1 MKISPIDR
9 YMPREGN
16 LSAPNR
22 SPPFMNRG
30 GCIISEAFLC
40 WRNKFVRMCQAS
52 TKGRRT
58 GRIRR
63 MEKRVEEPQF
73 VVGIEFD
80 DVSYPGNHARFF
92 ASLIAVDPVPPGF
105 RWFLGSDQT
114 EQVVRFIKR
123 SDDYAAKRKRCLERS
138 KTRASVDQLLSLEND

>member
-1 MKISPIDR
+1 
-9 YMPREGN
+9 
-16 LSAPNR
+16 
-22 SPPFMNRG
+22 
-30 GCIISEAFLC
+30 
-40 WRNKFVRMCQAS
+40 
-52 TKGRRT
+52 
-58 GRIRR
+58 

-138 KTRASVDQLLSLEND
+138 KTRASVDQLLSLENDERGTSFRQRSVMPYQLKRFKAQRFVPEIQRVMRYYSAKNTGCTERFNFVPGPFSGQIRAH